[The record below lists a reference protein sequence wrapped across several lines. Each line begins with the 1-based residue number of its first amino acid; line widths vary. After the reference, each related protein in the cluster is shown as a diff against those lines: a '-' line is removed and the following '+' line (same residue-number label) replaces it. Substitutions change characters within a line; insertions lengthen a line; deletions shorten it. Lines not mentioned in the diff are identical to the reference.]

1 MNYFLMS
8 RNLYYYKFILRK
20 VSFDSALFR
29 KELNKAYE
37 SLSYEETLILNK
49 WVKAYAKK
57 NNVLQDL
64 N

>member
-1 MNYFLMS
+1 MS

-20 VSFDSALFR
+20 VSFNPVLFR

-37 SLSYEETLILNK
+37 NLSYEETLLLNK
-49 WVKAYAKK
+49 CVKAYAKK
-57 NNVLQDL
+57 HDVLQDL

>member
-1 MNYFLMS
+1 MS

-20 VSFDSALFR
+20 VSFNSVLFR

-37 SLSYEETLILNK
+37 NLSYEDTLLLNK

>member
-1 MNYFLMS
+1 MS
-8 RNLYYYKFILRK
+8 RNLYYYKIILRK
-20 VSFDSALFR
+20 VSFNSVLFR

-37 SLSYEETLILNK
+37 NLSYEDTLLLNK

-57 NNVLQDL
+57 NNVFQDL

>member
-1 MNYFLMS
+1 MS

-37 SLSYEETLILNK
+37 NLSYDETLSLNK
-49 WVKAYAKK
+49 WVKSYAKK

>member
-1 MNYFLMS
+1 MS

-20 VSFDSALFR
+20 VSFNTALFR

-37 SLSYEETLILNK
+37 NLSYEDTLLLNK
-49 WVKAYAKK
+49 WVKAYTKK
-57 NNVLQDL
+57 NNVFQDL

>member
-1 MNYFLMS
+1 MS

-20 VSFDSALFR
+20 VSFNPVLFR

-37 SLSYEETLILNK
+37 NLSYEETLLLNK
-49 WVKAYAKK
+49 WVKAYAK
-57 NNVLQDL
+57 NHDVLQNL

>member
-1 MNYFLMS
+1 MS

-20 VSFDSALFR
+20 VSFNSILFR

-37 SLSYEETLILNK
+37 NLSYEDTLLLNK

>member
-1 MNYFLMS
+1 MS

-20 VSFDSALFR
+20 VSFNSVLFR
-29 KELNKAYE
+29 KELNKAYKN
-37 SLSYEETLILNK
+37 LSYEETLLLNK

>member
-1 MNYFLMS
+1 MS

-20 VSFDSALFR
+20 VSFNPVLFR

-37 SLSYEETLILNK
+37 NLSYEETLLLNK

>member
-1 MNYFLMS
+1 MS

-20 VSFDSALFR
+20 VSFNTALFR

-37 SLSYEETLILNK
+37 NLSYEDTLLLNK
-49 WVKAYAKK
+49 WVKTYIKK

-64 N
+64 S

>member
-1 MNYFLMS
+1 MS

-20 VSFDSALFR
+20 VSFNPVLFR

-37 SLSYEETLILNK
+37 NLSYEETLLLNK

-57 NNVLQDL
+57 RDVLQDL

>member
-1 MNYFLMS
+1 MS

-20 VSFDSALFR
+20 VSFNSVLFR

-37 SLSYEETLILNK
+37 NLSYEDTLLLNK

-57 NNVLQDL
+57 NNVFQDL

>member
-1 MNYFLMS
+1 MS

-20 VSFDSALFR
+20 VSFNSVLFR
-29 KELNKAYE
+29 KELNKAYDN
-37 SLSYEETLILNK
+37 LSYEDTLLLNK

>member
-1 MNYFLMS
+1 MS

-20 VSFDSALFR
+20 VSFNPVLFR

-37 SLSYEETLILNK
+37 NLSYEETLLLNK

-57 NNVLQDL
+57 YDVLQDL

>member
-1 MNYFLMS
+1 MS

-20 VSFDSALFR
+20 VSFNPVLFR

-37 SLSYEETLILNK
+37 NLSYEETLLLNK
-49 WVKAYAKK
+49 WVKSYAKK